1 MVQKIPMD
9 FSRGKTQ
16 VKILPQYVNSF
27 SSKISLN
34 STLAHNVEMKQM
46 LRRLQ
51 GVPSGCTSCGGKG
64 KK

>member
-1 MVQKIPMD
+1 MVQKIQMD

-16 VKILPQYVNSF
+16 VKILPQSTINF
-27 SSKISLN
+27 NPKISLT

-51 GVPSGCTSCGGKG
+51 GVPSGCTSCGGKA